1 VLSLKFNMR
10 IYIATR
16 SYNIVS
22 GNEARGN
29 SYALTSDGT
38 VVVTVCRERYFYRLD
53 RLLVFFLFKPTIIW
67 GNRFILRLSRR
78 ISNERGVSS
87 NARYSV
93 LVR

>member
-1 VLSLKFNMR
+1 MLSLKFNMR

-53 RLLVFFLFKPTIIW
+53 RLLVFFYLNRRLYGETDLFY
-67 GNRFILRLSRR
+67 G
-78 ISNERGVSS
+78 
-87 NARYSV
+87 
-93 LVR
+93 